1 MTAAND
7 LGLTAAVPAR
17 IVVHTDARLRPIH
30 LGALHITFRPTAASK
45 LYWADRPAMR
55 IVQALHWL
63 HDMKGGAEDDRTLLQ
78 RLRRL
83 LNDSEQGPRLKSDL
97 REGLSTLPAWMRVL
111 LKPLLTEDAST
122 VLTKALR
129 Q

>member
-1 MTAAND
+1 
-7 LGLTAAVPAR
+7 
-17 IVVHTDARLRPIH
+17 
-30 LGALHITFRPTAASK
+30 
-45 LYWADRPAMR
+45 MR

-63 HDMKGGAEDDRTLLQ
+63 HDMKGGQGDDRTLL

-97 REGLSTLPAWMRVL
+97 REGLSTLPAWMQVL
-111 LKPLLTEDAST
+111 LKPLLTEDASDTDIT
-122 VLTKALR
+122 VSAPNPAQLTPGREAPS